1 MTTSWWPIKIM
12 MYRILQFMKRELT
25 LPQVCAFHQ
34 PGPGFTMPY
43 IVVTFLCLS
52 LAWTWIYNA
61 ICCGHIFAPFTSLDL
76 QCHILWSHFC
86 AFHQPGPGFTM
97 PYVVVTFVPF
107 TSLYLDLQCHM
118 LWSFLYSMGWDARQF
133 VLFID
138 IGGIVNHH
146 CLNFLLIIL
155 SRE

>member
-52 LAWTWIYNA
+52 LAWTWIYNVICCGHIFVPFTSLDLDLQCHMLWSHFCAFHQPGLTMPYIVVTFLCLSLAWTWIYNA
-61 ICCGHIFAPFTSLDL
+61 ICCGHI
-76 QCHILWSHFC
+76 C

-97 PYVVVTFVPF
+97 PYVVVFFVF
-107 TSLYLDLQCHM
+107 NGLGCEIVC
-118 LWSFLYSMGWDARQF
+118 SFY
-133 VLFID
+133 
-138 IGGIVNHH
+138 
-146 CLNFLLIIL
+146 
-155 SRE
+155 